1 MKSVV
6 KCVTGSGTVDD
17 TADVIA
23 ACTSTTSP
31 KDFRASTSEWIKR
44 SDEHEL

>member
-1 MKSVV
+1 M
-6 KCVTGSGTVDD
+6 TGGGTVDD

-23 ACTSTTSP
+23 ACTGMTSS
-31 KDFRASTSEWIKR
+31 KDFRASTSEWIKE